1 MAEDEIERLLREI
14 NATSGT
20 PAAQPPATTPEKTVA
35 TTETGR
41 AGGGLAFAS
50 IAAVTLGGATIVGAL
65 LTPFTDNF
73 WTAVGAAGGAFVT
86 GLVSGPPRWFS
97 S

>member
-14 NATSGT
+14 DATSGAKPPPT
-20 PAAQPPATTPEKTVA
+20 PAAKPPAEVA
-35 TTETGR
+35 RTDEGKSGGR
-41 AGGGLAFAS
+41 VAFAAV
-50 IAAVTLGGATIVGAL
+50 AAVGLGGATFVVSL

-86 GLVSGPPRWFS
+86 GLVTGPPRWFS